1 MSLSI
6 NTNPSAL
13 NVKRNLASSETAL
26 ATSMRRLSSG
36 LRINSAKD
44 DAAGLAIGERFTS
57 QIRGNDQAARN
68 ANDAISMLQTSE
80 GALQGITDKLQR
92 IRELAVQASNSTNS
106 TADRDNIQAEISQ
119 LVDEIDRTGT
129 GTRFN
134 GMTVF
139 SQTRSSAVGDD
150 DELAV
155 LDGMQGVGGWLE
167 SSEKLIKDLYGI
179 SADGAGISIELSSF
193 SDGGGGVAARVV
205 ASVGA
210 SGFGSNLKLQVDM
223 ADFSPAN
230 LPNGGNAPFYNDR
243 IIAHEMVH
251 AVMARSTN
259 YASLGTSN
267 QWFLEGTAEFIHGA
281 DERVLADGGGSGAGR
296 TAMVAAL
303 GDGFSGSSLDY
314 SAAYAATRYLHD
326 QIKAAGGSGI
336 KDMMVYL
343 NKNPTATLDAAF
355 ANASQGLYAD
365 QAAFFA
371 DFATNGA
378 GFIAGF
384 DFTNADT
391 GAIGGLDVDGG
402 TAKTA
407 ASVVPNLATRSG
419 ENVLDGFSARFEA
432 ARINGGGLN
441 VLSFQVGANEG
452 NLVNTGLGAMNI
464 DALGITKL
472 DAVGQASRVIR
483 QMDRA
488 IDYVSG
494 ERAKIGA
501 QMSRF
506 ESLAQGLQSSNVDLS
521 ASRSRIQDAD
531 YAVEAAAMSRA
542 QILQQAGTAM
552 LAQANQQPNSVL
564 SLLR

>member
-6 NTNPSAL
+6 NSNPAAL
-13 NVKRNLASSETAL
+13 NVRRNLASSESAL
-26 ATSMRRLSSG
+26 TTSMRRLSSG

-106 TADRDNIQAEISQ
+106 QSDREGIQSEISQ
-119 LVDEIDRTGT
+119 LADEIDRIGT
-129 GTRFN
+129 GTQFN
-134 GMTVF
+134 GMSVF
-139 SQTRSSAVGDD
+139 NQNRSSAVGDD
-150 DELAV
+150 DQLAV
-155 LDGMQGVGGWLE
+155 LDGLQGAGGWLE
-167 SSEKLIKDLYGI
+167 SSEKLIKDLYGL
-179 SADGAGISIELSSF
+179 SADGAAMSIELTSF

-205 ASVGA
+205 SSVGS
-210 SGFGSNLKLQVDM
+210 SGYGTNLKLQVDLS
-223 ADFSPAN
+223 DFTPSN
-230 LPNGGNAPFYNDR
+230 LPNGGSGPLYNDR

-259 YASLGTSN
+259 YGSLASNNT
-267 QWFLEGTAEFIHGA
+267 WFLEGTAEFIHGA
-281 DERVLADGGGSGAGR
+281 DERVLADGGGTAGGR
-296 TAMVAAL
+296 TAIVAEL
-303 GDGFSGSSLDY
+303 GNGWSGSSADY
-314 SAAYAATRYLHD
+314 SAAYSATRYLHEK
-326 QIKAAGGSGI
+326 IKAAGGSGI
-336 KDMMVYL
+336 KDMMTYL
-343 NKNPTATLDAAF
+343 TKNPTATLNDAF
-355 ANASQGLYAD
+355 ANATKGLYAD
-365 QAAFFA
+365 QSAFFS

-378 GFIAGF
+378 AFIAGF

-402 TAKTA
+402 AVKTA
-407 ASVVPNLATRSG
+407 ASTVPNLASHGGTDVLSG
-419 ENVLDGFSARFEA
+419 FTEHFESAKVD
-432 ARINGGGLN
+432 GGGLN
-441 VLSFQVGANEG
+441 LLAFQVGANQG
-452 NLVNTGLGAMNI
+452 NLVNTGMGAMNV
-464 DALGITKL
+464 DALGIQDL
-472 DAVGQASRVIR
+472 DAVDQATRVIR

-488 IDYVSG
+488 LDYVSS

-506 ESLAQGLQSSNVDLS
+506 DSIAQGLQSTNVDLS

-531 YAVEAAAMSRA
+531 FAVETASMSRA

-552 LAQANQQPNSVL
+552 LAQANQQPNNVL